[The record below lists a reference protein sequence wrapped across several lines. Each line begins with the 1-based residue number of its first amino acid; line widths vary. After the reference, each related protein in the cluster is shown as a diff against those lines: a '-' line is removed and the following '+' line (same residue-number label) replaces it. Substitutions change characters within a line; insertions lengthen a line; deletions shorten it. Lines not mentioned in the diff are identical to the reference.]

1 MCQRI
6 DTSHQHGVS
15 SLDFQHHKSVN
26 VTIVSTLCNDWTE
39 GMPLRKD
46 SLNVHHLFDSLCLVQ
61 KEKRPNHT
69 RNSHISSSLNV
80 NEWKSFGSFST
91 DVNVELILRSV
102 RMRTFS
108 LPTHRTWQLGQW
120 PFTSNCR
127 RPFMWF
133 LDTAVQQNDLIC
145 CCSQVERVSKLRP
158 LFLSLWILS
167 FYPTVR
173 YITNRRRW
181 NENNFSSSAST
192 LIFGLTLTEDRRPL
206 SASWSNL
213 FSGKRSLSR
222 WHFHRWAAR

>member
-1 MCQRI
+1 MIHCVWSRKKRGQIIPGTHIFPRLWMLMNEKAL
-6 DTSHQHGVS
+6 GA
-15 SLDFQHHKSVN
+15 F
-26 VTIVSTLCNDWTE
+26 
-39 GMPLRKD
+39 PLTWMW
-46 SLNVHHLFDSLCLVQ
+46 NWFCVQ
-61 KEKRPNHT
+61 SGR
-69 RNSHISSSLNV
+69 
-80 NEWKSFGSFST
+80 G
-91 DVNVELILRSV
+91 RS
-102 RMRTFS
+102 
-108 LPTHRTWQLGQW
+108 HRTWQLGQW

-213 FSGKRSLSR
+213 FSGKRSLSW